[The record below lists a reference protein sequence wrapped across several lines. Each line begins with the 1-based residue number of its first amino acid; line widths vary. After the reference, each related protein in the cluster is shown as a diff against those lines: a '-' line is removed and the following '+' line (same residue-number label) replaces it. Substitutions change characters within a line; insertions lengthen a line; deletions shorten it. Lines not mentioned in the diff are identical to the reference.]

1 MNKPTIRFELNL
13 KRHDSWPLILGI
25 LLILMTMLWPTAARA
40 QAGGV
45 KSFNLQQAR
54 EFAIRHNYDAKK
66 SQLDVSLAA
75 KVRRE
80 TVGAGLPQISSTVN
94 YQNNLELPT
103 VLIPDFFNDPN
114 DKIEVQFGTQ
124 HNASL
129 NLTVSQLIFNG
140 SYFVGLATSRIYQK
154 LADQGFER
162 TQLEV
167 KETVTS
173 TYYTILISQESE
185 KIIQGNLK
193 NLEKTLYEIRESHK
207 EGFVEETD
215 VDNIQINVTALKN
228 NLQNLQ
234 KQIKVAFDLLKFQMG
249 IDLAEEIELTEALED
264 VLDRVG
270 IEKAMSDA
278 FDLSQSID
286 FRLTQTQE
294 RMAEMN
300 LKNEKSKYW
309 PSLAAFYS
317 LSFNAQRNSFNF
329 LNFDYKWF
337 RSQIVGVTFDI
348 PLFKSGSQK
357 ARVQQAA
364 LSLDQARNTTRQ
376 VAQGLL
382 LEDKQAQNTLSAA
395 YENYR
400 NVKDNMGLSQKVYDV
415 TLIKYQEGIATSME
429 LTQAN
434 DRYLLSQSN
443 YIQALLELLNAKN
456 TLDRIRNAYD

>member
-1 MNKPTIRFELNL
+1 MNNPTIRCNL
-13 KRHDSWPLILGI
+13 KRHSLFSLILGI
-25 LLILMTMLWPTAARA
+25 FLVLMLWPAPSGA
-40 QAGGV
+40 QESEV

-54 EFAIRHNYDAKK
+54 EYAIRHNYDAQK
-66 SQLDVSLAA
+66 SQLDMALAK

-80 TVGAGLPQISSTVN
+80 TVGAGLPQIRSSVN

-114 DKIEVQFGTQ
+114 DKIEIQFGTQ
-124 HNASL
+124 HNAGL

-162 TQLEV
+162 TQLQV

-185 KIIQGNLK
+185 KIITGNLK
-193 NLEKTLYEIRESHK
+193 NLEKTLYEIRESYK

-215 VDNIQINVTALKN
+215 ADNVQINVTALKN

-234 KQIKVAFDLLKFQMG
+234 KQIKVAYDLLKFQMG
-249 IDLAEEIELTEALED
+249 IDLAEKIELAESLED

-270 IEKAMSDA
+270 IEKAMA
-278 FDLSQSID
+278 ATFDLSRSID

-300 LKNEKSKYW
+300 LKNEKTKYF
-309 PSLAAFYS
+309 PTLEAFYT
-317 LSFNAQRNSFNF
+317 LSFNAQRSSFNF

-337 RSQIVGVTFDI
+337 RSQIVGVTLDV

-364 LSLDQARNTTRQ
+364 IGLDQARNATRQ

-382 LEDKQAQNTLSAA
+382 LEDTQAQNTLNAA
-395 YENYR
+395 YENYF
-400 NVKDNMGLSQKVYDV
+400 NVKDNMDLSQKVYDV
-415 TLIKYQEGIATSME
+415 TLIKYQEGLATSLE

-443 YIQALLELLNAKN
+443 YIQALLALLNAKN